1 MNVYQKKISSPIG
14 TLTLLATDE
23 ALLEVSW
30 PNERPNRLKKR
41 DVLSGESHPLLARAA
56 KQLEEYFEGRRES
69 FDLPIAFEGTEF
81 QRRVWEALC
90 RIPHHK
96 TVSYGAIACQ
106 IGKPAAVRAVGA
118 AIGRN
123 PLSIIVPCHRV
134 IGSNGALTGFAGGLP
149 VKAFLLALEARV
161 REPLLL

>member
-1 MNVYQKKISSPIG
+1 MNVYQKKMSSPVG

-30 PNERPNRLKKR
+30 PNEKPHRLKKR
-41 DVLSGESHPLLARAA
+41 DVLPGESHPLLTRAA
-56 KQLEEYFEGRRES
+56 TQLQEYFEGKRES

-81 QRRVWEALC
+81 QRRVWEAL
-90 RIPHHK
+90 RGIPHHR
-96 TVSYGAIACQ
+96 TVSYNAIARQ

-123 PLSIIVPCHRV
+123 PISIIVPCHRV
-134 IGSNGALTGFAGGLP
+134 IGSNGKLTGFAGGLET
-149 VKAFLLALEARV
+149 KAALLKLESSV
-161 REPLLL
+161 QEPLRM